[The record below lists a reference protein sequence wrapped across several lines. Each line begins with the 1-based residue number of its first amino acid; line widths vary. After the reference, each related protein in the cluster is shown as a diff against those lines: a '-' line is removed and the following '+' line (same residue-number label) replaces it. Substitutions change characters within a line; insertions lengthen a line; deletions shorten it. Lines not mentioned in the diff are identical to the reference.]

1 MMSKKQNTDLIKA
14 NHDIKCRE
22 VRVVDHGIMNTTA
35 ALKLAKESNKDL
47 VLIQDNANPPV
58 CKIIEINKFLYEKK
72 QHEKQQKKKQRLA
85 KTIRKEIRLGLNIE
99 IGDLRT
105 KVQKVKSLLESGA
118 IVDIVVILKG
128 RERSADRQH
137 LAVDVIN
144 KFVELSEVQISEI
157 SVSNN
162 RVMTTII

>member
-1 MMSKKQNTDLIKA
+1 
-14 NHDIKCRE
+14 
-22 VRVVDHGIMNTTA
+22 MNTKD
-35 ALKLAKESNKDL
+35 ALKLAKELNKDL

-58 CKIIEINKFLYEKK
+58 CRIIEINKFLYEKK
-72 QHEKQQKKKQRLA
+72 QHEKQQKKKQRMA
-85 KTIRKEIRLGLNIE
+85 KVVRKEIRLGLNIE

-128 RERSADRQH
+128 RERSADRQQ

-157 SVSNN
+157 SRSNN
-162 RVMTTII
+162 RVMTTVI

>member
-1 MMSKKQNTDLIKA
+1 MIKNQNTDLIKA
-14 NHDIKCRE
+14 NNDIRCRE
-22 VRVVDHGIMNTTA
+22 VRVVDHGIMNTKA

-162 RVMTTII
+162 RVMTTVI